1 MQTDAGGYDRDL
13 FAKIAELEPTSWWF
27 RSRNRLIERTVRR
40 DFAGAGRVLEVG
52 CGTGYTYRA
61 LTAALPGAHVV
72 GTELY
77 EEGLAIARERLSGA
91 ELRALDVRA
100 MPFEEAFDLV
110 AAFDVLEH
118 IDDDEGAL
126 AGMRRALAPGGGL
139 IVTVPQHPFL
149 WSDADTY
156 AQHERRY
163 RRGELVGR
171 VAAAG
176 FRVERVT
183 SFVTLLAPLMV
194 LSRLRSRVGASFDP
208 LTEFEIPRPLDR
220 LFERVALAEQRLI
233 ERGASLPFGGSLLLV
248 ARRA

>member
-1 MQTDAGGYDRDL
+1 
-13 FAKIAELEPTSWWF
+13 
-27 RSRNRLIERTVRR
+27 
-40 DFAGAGRVLEVG
+40 
-52 CGTGYTYRA
+52 
-61 LTAALPGAHVV
+61 VV

>member
-1 MQTDAGGYDRDL
+1 
-13 FAKIAELEPTSWWF
+13 
-27 RSRNRLIERTVRR
+27 
-40 DFAGAGRVLEVG
+40 
-52 CGTGYTYRA
+52 
-61 LTAALPGAHVV
+61 
-72 GTELY
+72 
-77 EEGLAIARERLSGA
+77 
-91 ELRALDVRA
+91 
-100 MPFEEAFDLV
+100 
-110 AAFDVLEH
+110 
-118 IDDDEGAL
+118 
-126 AGMRRALAPGGGL
+126 
-139 IVTVPQHPFL
+139 VTVPQHPFL

>member
-1 MQTDAGGYDRDL
+1 M
-13 FAKIAELEPTSWWF
+13 
-27 RSRNRLIERTVRR
+27 
-40 DFAGAGRVLEVG
+40 LEVG

-77 EEGLAIARERLSGA
+77 EEGLTIARRRLPGA

-100 MPFEEAFDLV
+100 MPYEEAFDLV

-126 AGMRRALAPGGGL
+126 AGMRRALVPGGGL
-139 IVTVPQHPFL
+139 VVTVPQHPFL
-149 WSDADTY
+149 WSDADAY
-156 AQHERRY
+156 AHHERRY
-163 RRGELVGR
+163 RRGELVER
-171 VAAAG
+171 VGAAG

-208 LTEFEIPRPLDR
+208 LAEFAIPRPLDR
-220 LFERVALAEQRLI
+220 LFERVARVEQRLI
-233 ERGASLPFGGSLLLV
+233 GAGASLPFGGSLLLV
-248 ARRA
+248 ARRL